1 MQGAVTTVD
10 LVDGET
16 DYASGFGKIVG
27 VLVANGQIY
36 VSDQTAGCIFA
47 LPLDGGVPEAGSYP
61 VLATLPVPDQLSV
74 GPDNTLFSGQFQAG
88 PDSSAPIAVRQI
100 WPDGGVSIFKS
111 DPDVGKPSGLA
122 YDSARRRLFVAD
134 STTLQNGIHIFSV
147 P

>member
-1 MQGAVTTVD
+1 MD
-10 LVDGET
+10 LQDRGRARRQWS
-16 DYASGFGKIVG
+16 DLSFGSDSGVHLCAPARWRRPRGGF
-27 VLVANGQIY
+27 
-36 VSDQTAGCIFA
+36 VSR
-47 LPLDGGVPEAGSYP
+47 
-61 VLATLPVPDQLSV
+61 LATLPVRDQLSV

-111 DPDVGKPSGLA
+111 YPDVGKPSGLA